1 MVNCPSLGAW
11 YRQHGHDLHGIT
23 REDRKVRMLLEKFG
37 GGLVRVRVDN
47 HKSAHVIARILGP
60 ALRDLL
66 GFPQWSAHGNNGGL
80 MFLDPCLLVPSHGDR
95 LREGRPRPRVGDYSC
110 FQGTQRDRYCSCSRR
125 LLSFARCGL
134 EQRFNVMAQVVDARG
149 RDSRVAPPPTFT
161 SCWQKNP
168 MFINVCWASPP
179 QTEYA
184 VKGALRRR
192 RTGSSRS

>member
-1 MVNCPSLGAW
+1 MVRPWQQWWPDVSRSPPS
-11 YRQHGHDLHGIT
+11 R
-23 REDRKVRMLLEKFG
+23 
-37 GGLVRVRVDN
+37 
-47 HKSAHVIARILGP
+47 P
-60 ALRDLL
+60 
-66 GFPQWSAHGNNGGL
+66 
-80 MFLDPCLLVPSHGDR
+80 PCLLVPSHGDR

-184 VKGALRRR
+184 VKG
-192 RTGSSRS
+192 RSEEHTS